1 MLMPA
6 IRAIDYPCRCLWRG
20 FEQITKTAPWRRMI
34 LHFSHMGLTEGR
46 TFMVPFEKGRIHPRA
61 GTNHAAG
68 ATFQIS
74 KGFRPARRSGLA
86 ARGEVVGPAAGG
98 RQGVADLGAED
109 LTIGPREARAPLAR
123 GGRDRGFLQL
133 VATVADRAPVG
144 PHGAQPVL
152 GAGGPRGLQ
161 PHGT

>member
-1 MLMPA
+1 
-6 IRAIDYPCRCLWRG
+6 
-20 FEQITKTAPWRRMI
+20 MI

-98 RQGVADLGAED
+98 RPGVAGWAAED
-109 LTIGPREARAPLAR
+109 LTIGARVALAPLAR
-123 GGRDRGFLQL
+123 GRRDHGFLPL
-133 VATVADRAPVG
+133 VGTIADRAPVG
-144 PHGAQPVL
+144 PHGAEPDL

-161 PHGT
+161 PHD